1 MPPKEEDTE
10 VEDTEAAEGV
20 MITTPKEAVEAM
32 REEVEEDTRTGEG
45 EEEEVVEGG
54 RCREIGGTEG
64 EGGVTARAT
73 IKKRE
78 VTTGEKGE
86 EGEEDTA
93 EEASKIPAIMEE
105 EVVEG
110 VTTTI
115 TAKMAGAGTR
125 RGEGAVEV
133 VGAGGEEDKE
143 VAGEAEGVRILIKGD
158 SLNSSSNMEANST
171 ASLASVRAETSAAE
185 DGEQVR

>member
-1 MPPKEEDTE
+1 MEDTE
-10 VEDTEAAEGV
+10 VAEGA

-32 REEVEEDTRTGEG
+32 REEVEEDTRTGE
-45 EEEEVVEGG
+45 EEEVGEGG
-54 RCREIGGTEG
+54 RCRETGGMEG

-73 IKKRE
+73 IKMRE
-78 VTTGEKGE
+78 VTTGE

-105 EVVEG
+105 EEEVVEG

-115 TAKMAGAGTR
+115 TAKMVGAGTR
-125 RGEGAVEV
+125 RGEGAGEV

-143 VAGEAEGVRILIKGD
+143 VAGGAEGVRI
-158 SLNSSSNMEANST
+158 
-171 ASLASVRAETSAAE
+171 
-185 DGEQVR
+185 

>member
-1 MPPKEEDTE
+1 ME
-10 VEDTEAAEGV
+10 VEDTEAAEGAI
-20 MITTPKEAVEAM
+20 ITTPKEAVEAM
-32 REEVEEDTRTGEG
+32 RGEVEEDTRTGEG
-45 EEEEVVEGG
+45 EEEVVGEGG

-78 VTTGEKGE
+78 VTMVE

-93 EEASKIPAIMEE
+93 EEASKSPAIMEE
-105 EVVEG
+105 EVEG

-115 TAKMAGAGTR
+115 TTKMAGAGTR
-125 RGEGAVEV
+125 REEGAVEV
-133 VGAGGEEDKE
+133 VAAGGEEDKE

-158 SLNSSSNMEANST
+158 SLNSSSNMEGNST